1 MVEYKKQ
8 LSIPDSDSKEFW
20 DGCQR
25 HELVLQRCEHCHSY
39 RFPPRTIC
47 PECFSMDT
55 KWEKVSGRGEVYTF
69 TVVRVPLRPEWKAD
83 IPYTIGVIQLNEGVR
98 MVSNVIDCRPEDVR
112 IGMKVE
118 VVFEDV
124 TEENTL
130 PKFKPIS

>member
-1 MVEYKKQ
+1 MKQ
-8 LSIPDSDSKEFW
+8 QP
-20 DGCQR
+20 G
-25 HELVLQRCEHCHSY
+25 
-39 RFPPRTIC
+39 TN
-47 PECFSMDT
+47 
-55 KWEKVSGRGEVYTF
+55 
-69 TVVRVPLRPEWKAD
+69 RPEWKAD